1 MFGQVC
7 FLVFSP
13 FLFQLSFVS
22 GDCVLK
28 EDCQFHDWMSWQPCT
43 GHCGNQKQLRQREFC
58 CPENTNPKTKE
69 RCLSAC
75 SLSADG
81 NAFDEYKPCWLCYN
95 GLLLPNNI
103 CRCNDGY
110 TGSCCQGLSVYYST
124 LHETYLLYMY
134 FFFYNTMLKC
144 IIKYN
149 AWFRKSF
156 NKCCFMFPPPFFYLT
171 SHCWPTLLPG
181 IMI

>member
-13 FLFQLSFVS
+13 FLFQLSSVS

-43 GHCGNQKQLRQREFC
+43 GQCGNQKQLRQREFC

-95 GLLLPNNI
+95 GSLLPNNI

-156 NKCCFMFPPPFFYLT
+156 NKCCFMFPPPFFNLT